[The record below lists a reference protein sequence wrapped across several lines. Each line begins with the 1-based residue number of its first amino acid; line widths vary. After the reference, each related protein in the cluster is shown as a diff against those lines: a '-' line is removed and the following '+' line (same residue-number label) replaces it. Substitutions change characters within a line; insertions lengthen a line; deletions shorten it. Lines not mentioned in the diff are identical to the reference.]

1 MEDNRVQCCS
11 ESDLPQPPE
20 PTVHQILFLGRHIR
34 NITGENKQGYLCSS
48 IILSPLRNITPPNT
62 MAEENK
68 RIEPYEMVGKGCSL
82 IKQRLKV
89 RKHQEDQFRPLG
101 KKYKTYGELETWK
114 RTVQRLR
121 VWLAIVQI
129 S

>member
-1 MEDNRVQCCS
+1 MVKSWIHDTKLNFTVNFFPNFFFSWKTTECQCCS
-11 ESDLPQPPE
+11 ESNLPQPLE

-68 RIEPYEMVGKGCSL
+68 RIEPYEMVGNGCSL

-89 RKHQEDQFRPLG
+89 RKHQEDQFR
-101 KKYKTYGELETWK
+101 
-114 RTVQRLR
+114 
-121 VWLAIVQI
+121 
-129 S
+129 